1 MGLDIQ
7 NGALG
12 AEHEQNKN
20 VSVFSQNSMDSTY
33 IETGLRISLRCQ
45 FRETLHADRVRDTD
59 ASKTKPTYKNCVY
72 LSDLF
77 F

>member
-20 VSVFSQNSMDSTY
+20 VGVILQNSTDSTY
-33 IETGLRISLRCQ
+33 IETGLRISISC
-45 FRETLHADRVRDTD
+45 DRK
-59 ASKTKPTYKNCVY
+59 SCVF
-72 LSDLF
+72 STECRIC
-77 F
+77 